1 MGSLPTMS
9 SPGWYPDPAGDP
21 DLQRYWDGSGW
32 SSQTRPLD
40 RSAPEGPSA
49 WPELEQQQAEAWSPV
64 EAQPRR
70 RRTGLVVALSVAAV
84 LVIGGGVAAAVSLGG
99 DDSAGPA
106 PAAGPSAS
114 APTSPS
120 ASSTAIPLVNDCPSS
135 DYSGEEKQAK
145 DGRVHGGG
153 LSFPHQPG
161 STWHEFGFAWVN
173 DGQSE
178 SVKLKGSWAREYA
191 VGRLPSWNGYR
202 SLQSTAETLMSCI
215 AHDKDSYPNA
225 TRFEP
230 KYSRAT
236 KVSGDDAWEV
246 RANVY
251 VADAPYPGG
260 TVQVV
265 VVDTGGKGYSAFMG
279 DAPIGVKSDLAVL
292 DEVVRGLRV
301 DD

>member
-1 MGSLPTMS
+1 MS

-32 SSQTRPLD
+32 SSQTRPVD
-40 RSAPEGPSA
+40 KSAPEGPSA

-64 EAQPRR
+64 EAPGR
-70 RRTGLVVALSVAAV
+70 RRTGLFVALGVVAV
-84 LVIGGGVAAAVSLGG
+84 LVVGGGVAAAVTLGG
-99 DDSAGPA
+99 HDESAGPG
-106 PAAGPSAS
+106 PSAGPSVSVS
-114 APTSPS
+114 ASPS
-120 ASSTAIPLVNDCPSS
+120 ASSTALPIVNDCPSS
-135 DYSGEEKQAK
+135 DYSGTEDKPK

-161 STWHEFGFAWVN
+161 STWRDVGLPWAN
-173 DGQSE
+173 DVQSE
-178 SVKLKGSWAREYA
+178 AVDLKGSWSRLYA
-191 VGRLPSWNGYR
+191 VGLLPSWSGYT

-225 TRFEP
+225 TRFVP

-251 VADAPYPGG
+251 VADGPYPGG
-260 TVQVV
+260 TVHVV
-265 VVDTGGKGYSAFMG
+265 VVDTGRKSYSAFMG
-279 DAPIGVKSDLAVL
+279 DSPIGVKSDLAVL
-292 DEVVRGLRV
+292 DKVVKGLRV
-301 DD
+301 DK